1 MPSKNKKIIEMLDI
15 LEKDGVV
22 KDCNT
27 EIIEYTN
34 NNTSN
39 KEERIII
46 QFVNEFYH
54 KYGNIMSKLAYE

>member
-1 MPSKNKKIIEMLDI
+1 MLDI